1 MFVSNF
7 SFLIF
12 IDVSNDYIFNNFTI
26 ESRDAGSILKLKYF
40 QTELYNQI
48 YKKKSNIISW
58 RHDYTLKV
66 ERI

>member
-12 IDVSNDYIFNNFTI
+12 IGVSNDYIFNNFTI
-26 ESRDAGSILKLKYF
+26 ESWDAGSILKLKYF

-48 YKKKSNIISW
+48 YKKKSDIISW

>member
-7 SFLIF
+7 SFL
-12 IDVSNDYIFNNFTI
+12 IFNNFTI

-48 YKKKSNIISW
+48 YKKKSDIIS
-58 RHDYTLKV
+58 
-66 ERI
+66 

>member
-12 IDVSNDYIFNNFTI
+12 IGVSNDYIFNNFTI

-48 YKKKSNIISW
+48 YKKKSNIIS
-58 RHDYTLKV
+58 
-66 ERI
+66 